1 MAQGWTRDLIY
12 FMTSAMEKALVSR
25 PQGWPS
31 VVVPEELMYM
41 VMSSISDSWLIEEFK
56 DD

>member
-1 MAQGWTRDLIY
+1 MAQGWTRDLTY
-12 FMTSAMEKALVSR
+12 FMTSAMVKALVSI

-41 VMSSISDSWLIEEFK
+41 VMSSISDS
-56 DD
+56 